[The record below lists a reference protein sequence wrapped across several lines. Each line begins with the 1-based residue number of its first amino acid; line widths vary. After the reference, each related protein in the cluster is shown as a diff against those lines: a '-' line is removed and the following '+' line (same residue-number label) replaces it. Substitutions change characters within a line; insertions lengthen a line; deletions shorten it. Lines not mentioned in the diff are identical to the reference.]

1 MAKDKKTELG
11 NDIESVEK
19 TELAESKKKK
29 LSKQK
34 KEPKTISAKKLPK
47 IYKKKY
53 SQKSFKKKI
62 LKKIYV
68 QSDKTLVQNL
78 FEESKD
84 KKDNPIFVVP
94 LEKMIATKDFKRL
107 KLVAKQIKKQKGGI
121 KFIPLVACLVF
132 VSVLVF
138 AITVF
143 KNPLIEKLLVSGLQ
157 GVFKAKTD
165 IEKVDFKILGAS
177 LEIEGIQQA
186 NKDEPMKNIFEIEN
200 IKVDYNLTE
209 LLKGKFYAQDL
220 TVSGVAIG
228 TDRTESGELPIIP
241 KTPEELQA
249 EKEMEEKKA
258 ALKES
263 AKTRL
268 KEMFSAYDPDNFIG
282 NIEEELQSSEVSK
295 QVTEDIQSK
304 IDKWKDIPNN
314 LQTSIDGFSGTI
326 NKVVNTNWA
335 GITNLKDLQ
344 SALETT
350 KKAIS
355 EGKKLTNTI
364 ESSTKDLLVDVNDV
378 SGYVSLIGDTVKS
391 DIALVD
397 SKINNIKY
405 LFSVEGFSQIMNDG
419 VQSMLYDIFGKYY
432 TYFLKLKDLASSVTE
447 KKDELTES
455 VKEIVPNQITEA
467 AAKVEEITSKEIKP
481 KKERLKGRDVY
492 YKKDTIPTFLIENV
506 HASGY
511 EKGTDNLLFEAK
523 VKELCFDHNV
533 REKPTE
539 FSAFFKINEHQNNAA
554 LIIDSRKTS
563 TKPLIYGD
571 YFGTG
576 FPINSDAEVFKI
588 ESISN
593 IDADIS
599 MNKNGVL
606 GIGGILDMDVS
617 NIVAMDLENEKV
629 NELYQ
634 KALSRVKE
642 LSLGFSIDLGLN
654 GVFDIKLKNPEKIV
668 TQLSEPVASV
678 FVEEIES
685 ITQQAKDKA
694 SEYISKNSDSVTQKL
709 EEFNKIKDLVQ
720 GKKSALDS
728 LNEKLEE
735 KKKELSDRIE
745 ELTKKAT
752 SDALKS
758 LGVPSSNDNS
768 KKNSAESLKNLKN
781 LFN

>member
-11 NDIESVEK
+11 DDIESVEK

-34 KEPKTISAKKLPK
+34 KEPKSISAKKLPK

-132 VSVLVF
+132 VSVLVL

-220 TVSGVAIG
+220 TVSGVAVG

-241 KTPEELQA
+241 KNPEEIQA
-249 EKEMEEKKA
+249 EKEMEAKKA

-263 AKTRL
+263 AKNRL

-304 IDKWKDIPNN
+304 IDKWKNTPDELEKSINN
-314 LQTSIDGFSGTI
+314 FSESI
-326 NKVVNTNWA
+326 NKVVNTNWNS
-335 GITNLKDLQ
+335 ISNLKDLKT
-344 SALETT
+344 ALDTT
-350 KKAIS
+350 KKAIQ
-355 EGKKLTNTI
+355 EGKNITKTF

-455 VKEIVPNQITEA
+455 VKEIIPNQITET
-467 AAKVEEITSKEIKP
+467 AAKVEKITSKEIKP

-492 YKKDTIPTFLIENV
+492 YKKDTIPGFLIENV

-511 EKGTDNLLFEAK
+511 EKGTENLLFEAK

-539 FSAFFKINEHQNNAA
+539 LSAFFKINEHQNNAA
-554 LIIDSRKTS
+554 LIIDARKTS

-576 FPINSDAEVFKI
+576 FPIASDAEVFKI
-588 ESISN
+588 DTLSN

-606 GIGGILDMDVS
+606 GIGGILDMDIS

-654 GVFDIKLKNPEKIV
+654 GVFDIKLKNPEKLV

-678 FVEEIES
+678 FEEEIES
-685 ITQQAKDKA
+685 ITQQAKNKA

-709 EEFNKIKDLVQ
+709 EEFNRIKDLVQ

-728 LNEKLEE
+728 LNEKLEN
-735 KKKELSDRIE
+735 KKAELTKRIE
-745 ELTKKAT
+745 ELTKQAT

-758 LGVPSSNDNS
+758 LGVPDSKNNSN
-768 KKNSAESLKNLKN
+768 KNSEESLKNLKN
-781 LFN
+781 IFN

>member
-11 NDIESVEK
+11 DDIESVEK

-143 KNPLIEKLLVSGLQ
+143 KNPLIEKLLVSSLQ

-220 TVSGVAIG
+220 TVSGVAVG

-249 EKEMEEKKA
+249 EKEMEAKKA

-304 IDKWKDIPNN
+304 IEKWKDIPNN

-335 GITNLKDLQ
+335 GLTNLKDLQ

-467 AAKVEEITSKEIKP
+467 AAKVEKITSKEIKP

-511 EKGTDNLLFEAK
+511 EKGTENLLFEAK

-539 FSAFFKINEHQNNAA
+539 LSAFFKINEHQNNAA

-576 FPINSDAEVFKI
+576 FPIASDAEVFKI
-588 ESISN
+588 DTLSN

-606 GIGGILDMDVS
+606 GIGGILDMDIS

-654 GVFDIKLKNPEKIV
+654 GVFDIKLKNPEKLV

-678 FVEEIES
+678 FGEEIES
-685 ITQQAKDKA
+685 ITQQAKNKA
-694 SEYISKNSDSVTQKL
+694 SDYISKNSDSVTQKL

-758 LGVPSSNDNS
+758 LGIPSSNDSS
-768 KKNSAESLKNLKN
+768 KKNSTESLKNIKN

>member
-11 NDIESVEK
+11 DDIESVEK
-19 TELAESKKKK
+19 TELAESKKK
-29 LSKQK
+29 KQK

-220 TVSGVAIG
+220 TVSGVAVG

-364 ESSTKDLLVDVNDV
+364 ESSTKDLLVDANDV

-432 TYFLKLKDLASSVTE
+432 TYFQKIKDVSSSLVA

-455 VKEIVPNQITEA
+455 VKEIVPNQITET
-467 AAKVEEITSKEIKP
+467 AAKVEKITSKEIKP

-511 EKGTDNLLFEAK
+511 EKGTENLLFEAK

-539 FSAFFKINEHQNNAA
+539 LSAFFKVEDHLNNAA
-554 LIIDSRKTS
+554 LIIDSRETS
-563 TKPLIYGD
+563 SKPLVYGD

-606 GIGGILDMDVS
+606 GIGGILDMDIS

-678 FVEEIES
+678 FGEEIES

-768 KKNSAESLKNLKN
+768 KKNSTESLKNLKN

>member
-11 NDIESVEK
+11 DEIESVEK

-34 KEPKTISAKKLPK
+34 KEPKSISAKKLPK

-220 TVSGVAIG
+220 TVSGVAVG

-249 EKEMEEKKA
+249 EKEMEAKKA
-258 ALKES
+258 AFKES
-263 AKTRL
+263 AKNRL

-326 NKVVNTNWA
+326 NKVVNTNWT

-432 TYFLKLKDLASSVTE
+432 TYFFKLKDLASSVTE

-467 AAKVEEITSKEIKP
+467 ATKVEEITSKEIKP

-539 FSAFFKINEHQNNAA
+539 LSAFFKINEHQNNAS
-554 LIIDSRKTS
+554 IVIDSRETS
-563 TKPLIYGD
+563 SKPLIYGD

-576 FPINSDAEVFKI
+576 FPIASDAEVFKI
-588 ESISN
+588 DTLSN

-654 GVFDIKLKNPEKIV
+654 GVFDIKLKNPEKLV

-678 FVEEIES
+678 FGEEIET
-685 ITQQAKDKA
+685 ITQQAKNKA

-768 KKNSAESLKNLKN
+768 KKNSTESLKNLKN

>member
-11 NDIESVEK
+11 DDIESVEK

-29 LSKQK
+29 SKQK

-143 KNPLIEKLLVSGLQ
+143 KNPLIEKLLVSSLQ

-228 TDRTESGELPIIP
+228 TDRTESGELPFIP

-350 KKAIS
+350 QKAIS

-364 ESSTKDLLVDVNDV
+364 ESSTKDLLVDANDV

-455 VKEIVPNQITEA
+455 VKEIVPNQITVA
-467 AAKVEEITSKEIKP
+467 AAKVEEIASKEIKP

-539 FSAFFKINEHQNNAA
+539 LSAFFKINEHQNNAA
-554 LIIDSRKTS
+554 LIIDSRETS
-563 TKPLIYGD
+563 SKPLIYGD

-576 FPINSDAEVFKI
+576 FPIASDAEVFKI
-588 ESISN
+588 DTLSN

-654 GVFDIKLKNPEKIV
+654 GVFAIKLKNPEKLA

-678 FVEEIES
+678 FGEEIES

-768 KKNSAESLKNLKN
+768 KKNSTESLKNLKN

>member
-1 MAKDKKTELG
+1 MAKDKKTVLG
-11 NDIESVEK
+11 DDIESVEK
-19 TELAESKKKK
+19 TELAESKKKNQNK
-29 LSKQK
+29 K

-47 IYKKKY
+47 LFRKKY

-220 TVSGVAIG
+220 TVSGVAVG
-228 TDRTESGELPIIP
+228 TDRTESGELPFVP
-241 KTPEELQA
+241 KTSEELQA

-335 GITNLKDLQ
+335 GLTNLKDLQ

-455 VKEIVPNQITEA
+455 VKEIVPNQITET
-467 AAKVEEITSKEIKP
+467 AAKVEKITSKEIKP

-511 EKGTDNLLFEAK
+511 EKGTENLLFEAK

-539 FSAFFKINEHQNNAA
+539 LSAFFKINEHQNNAA
-554 LIIDSRKTS
+554 LIIDSRETS
-563 TKPLIYGD
+563 SKPLVYGD

-576 FPINSDAEVFKI
+576 FPIASDAEVFKI
-588 ESISN
+588 DTLSN
-593 IDADIS
+593 IDADVS

-606 GIGGILDMDVS
+606 GIGGILDMDIS

-654 GVFDIKLKNPEKIV
+654 GVFDIKLKNPEKLV

-678 FVEEIES
+678 FEEEIES
-685 ITQQAKDKA
+685 ITQQAKNKA

-768 KKNSAESLKNLKN
+768 KKNSTESLKNLKN

>member
-11 NDIESVEK
+11 DDIESVEK

-34 KEPKTISAKKLPK
+34 KEPKSISAKKLPK

-94 LEKMIATKDFKRL
+94 LDKMIATKDFKRL
-107 KLVAKQIKKQKGGI
+107 KLIAKQIKKQKGGI

-132 VSVLVF
+132 VSVLVL

-228 TDRTESGELPIIP
+228 TDRTESGELPFIP

-249 EKEMEEKKA
+249 EKEMEAKKA

-263 AKTRL
+263 AKNRL

-304 IDKWKDIPNN
+304 IDKWENTPDELEKSINN
-314 LQTSIDGFSGTI
+314 FSESI
-326 NKVVNTNWA
+326 NKVVNTNWNS
-335 GITNLKDLQ
+335 ISNLKDLKT
-344 SALETT
+344 ALDTT
-350 KKAIS
+350 KKAIQ
-355 EGKKLTNTI
+355 EGKNITKTF

-378 SGYVSLIGDTVKS
+378 SGYVSLIEDTVKS

-432 TYFLKLKDLASSVTE
+432 TYFQKIKDVSSSLVA

-455 VKEIVPNQITEA
+455 VKEIVPNQITET
-467 AAKVEEITSKEIKP
+467 AAKVEKITSKEIKP

-511 EKGTDNLLFEAK
+511 EKGTENLLFEAK

-539 FSAFFKINEHQNNAA
+539 LSAFFKINEHQNNAA
-554 LIIDSRKTS
+554 LIIDSRETS
-563 TKPLIYGD
+563 SKPLIYGD

-576 FPINSDAEVFKI
+576 FPIASDAEVFKI
-588 ESISN
+588 DTLSN

-599 MNKNGVL
+599 MNKNGGL

-654 GVFDIKLKNPEKIV
+654 GVFDIKLKNPEKLV

-678 FVEEIES
+678 FGEEIES

-728 LNEKLEE
+728 LNEKLEN
-735 KKKELSDRIE
+735 KKAELTKRIE
-745 ELTKKAT
+745 ELTKQAT

-758 LGVPSSNDNS
+758 LGVPDSKNNSN
-768 KKNSAESLKNLKN
+768 KNSEESLKNLKN
-781 LFN
+781 IFN

>member
-1 MAKDKKTELG
+1 
-11 NDIESVEK
+11 
-19 TELAESKKKK
+19 
-29 LSKQK
+29 
-34 KEPKTISAKKLPK
+34 
-47 IYKKKY
+47 
-53 SQKSFKKKI
+53 
-62 LKKIYV
+62 
-68 QSDKTLVQNL
+68 
-78 FEESKD
+78 
-84 KKDNPIFVVP
+84 
-94 LEKMIATKDFKRL
+94 
-107 KLVAKQIKKQKGGI
+107 
-121 KFIPLVACLVF
+121 
-132 VSVLVF
+132 
-138 AITVF
+138 
-143 KNPLIEKLLVSGLQ
+143 
-157 GVFKAKTD
+157 
-165 IEKVDFKILGAS
+165 
-177 LEIEGIQQA
+177 
-186 NKDEPMKNIFEIEN
+186 
-200 IKVDYNLTE
+200 
-209 LLKGKFYAQDL
+209 
-220 TVSGVAIG
+220 
-228 TDRTESGELPIIP
+228 
-241 KTPEELQA
+241 
-249 EKEMEEKKA
+249 
-258 ALKES
+258 
-263 AKTRL
+263 
-268 KEMFSAYDPDNFIG
+268 MFSAYDPDNFIG

-335 GITNLKDLQ
+335 GLTNLKDLQ

-364 ESSTKDLLVDVNDV
+364 ESSTKDLLVDVNDI

-467 AAKVEEITSKEIKP
+467 AAKVEEIASKEIKP

-492 YKKDTIPTFLIENV
+492 YKKDTIPGFLIENV

-511 EKGTDNLLFEAK
+511 EKGTENLLFEAK

-539 FSAFFKINEHQNNAA
+539 LSAFFKINEHQNNAA
-554 LIIDSRKTS
+554 LIIDARKTS

-576 FPINSDAEVFKI
+576 FPIASDAEVFKI
-588 ESISN
+588 DTLSN

-606 GIGGILDMDVS
+606 GIGGILDMDIS

-654 GVFDIKLKNPEKIV
+654 GVFDIKLKNPEKLV

-768 KKNSAESLKNLKN
+768 KKNSTESLKNLKN

>member
-11 NDIESVEK
+11 DDIESVEK

-132 VSVLVF
+132 VSVLVL

-177 LEIEGIQQA
+177 LEIDGIQQA

-220 TVSGVAIG
+220 TVSGVAVG
-228 TDRTESGELPIIP
+228 TDRIESGELPIIP

-263 AKTRL
+263 AKNRL

-335 GITNLKDLQ
+335 GLTNLKDLQ

-467 AAKVEEITSKEIKP
+467 AAKVEEIASKEIKP

-511 EKGTDNLLFEAK
+511 EKGTENLLFEAK

-539 FSAFFKINEHQNNAA
+539 LSAFFKINEHQNNAA
-554 LIIDSRKTS
+554 LIIDARKTS
-563 TKPLIYGD
+563 TKPLVYGD

-576 FPINSDAEVFKI
+576 FPIASDAEVFKI
-588 ESISN
+588 DTLSN
-593 IDADIS
+593 IDADIY

-678 FVEEIES
+678 FGEEIES
-685 ITQQAKDKA
+685 ITQQAKNKA

-758 LGVPSSNDNS
+758 LGVPNSNDNS
-768 KKNSAESLKNLKN
+768 KKNSTESLKNIKN

>member
-1 MAKDKKTELG
+1 MAKDKKTELS
-11 NDIESVEK
+11 NNIEAVEK

-29 LSKQK
+29 SKQK

-47 IYKKKY
+47 LFRKKYSKKKY
-53 SQKSFKKKI
+53 SKKI
-62 LKKIYV
+62 LNRIYV
-68 QSDKTLVQNL
+68 QEDKNLVKEL
-78 FEESKD
+78 FEQVKD
-84 KKDNPIFVVP
+84 KKEKIYFEIPKD
-94 LEKMIATKDFKRL
+94 KMIPVKDFKRL
-107 KLVAKQIKKQKGGI
+107 KLIAKQVKKQKGGI

-143 KNPLIEKLLVSGLQ
+143 KNPLIEKLLVSSLQ

-177 LEIEGIQQA
+177 LEIDGIQQA
-186 NKDEPMKNIFEIEN
+186 NKDEPMKNIFEIEK

-220 TVSGVAIG
+220 TVSGVAVG

-467 AAKVEEITSKEIKP
+467 AAKVEEIASKEIKP

-511 EKGTDNLLFEAK
+511 EKGTENLLFEAK

-539 FSAFFKINEHQNNAA
+539 LSAFFKINEHQNNAA
-554 LIIDSRKTS
+554 LIIDARKTS

-576 FPINSDAEVFKI
+576 FPIASDAEVFKI
-588 ESISN
+588 DTLSN

-606 GIGGILDMDVS
+606 GIGGILDMDIS

-654 GVFDIKLKNPEKIV
+654 GVFDIKLKNPEKLV

-685 ITQQAKDKA
+685 ITQQAKNKA

-768 KKNSAESLKNLKN
+768 KKNSTESLKNLKN